1 MLSDDQLMIAYQ
13 KGETSAFEALV
24 MRYRRQVF
32 GFLRRLIKD
41 DGLAED
47 VMLDTFFKVHRSAAT
62 YEPKGQFRTFLFRVA
77 YNLGLNALRDGRRWR
92 GLASIDAVE
101 EGAGPASGYQLE
113 LADPADGPEAL
124 LQSRQTVAR
133 LQRGIAEL
141 PEVQRAVF
149 LLYYQDGLQ
158 TGEIAEVVGVPSG
171 SVRAWLSMAR
181 KTLREMLDEQ
191 PPPDVRPSMRG

>member
-1 MLSDDQLMIAYQ
+1 MVAYQ
-13 KGETSAFEALV
+13 AGEAAAFEALV

-47 VMLDTFFKVHRSAAT
+47 CMLETFFKVHRSAAS
-62 YEPKGQFRTFLFRVA
+62 YEPKGQFKTFLFRIA
-77 YNLGLNALRDGRRWR
+77 YNLGLNVLRDGRRWR
-92 GLASIDAVE
+92 GLTPLEVQEDSRGAST
-101 EGAGPASGYQLE
+101 GYQLE

-191 PPPDVRPSMRG
+191 PPSESRPSLRG